1 MKRGLQI
8 LTKKGMINGE
18 PAGRQARIFGIT
30 AKK

>member
-18 PAGRQARIFGIT
+18 PAGRQSVPNFRDYR
-30 AKK
+30 